1 MVNVF
6 KKGFRTLGIAESF
19 LKNKEFSVLCGVVFR
34 RDGIIDG
41 VSCTKI
47 RVGGLDAT
55 EGVLRL
61 YNNLR
66 REDINL
72 ILTNGCIISWFNVID
87 IEEVYR
93 TTRIPI
99 ICLTYEYSNGIEEY
113 IRRYFKDDIAKRLE
127 MYKKL
132 GKREKVYIKKGRKYV
147 YVRFLGLS
155 LEEVR
160 TALNSLI
167 YSGVVPEPLRIAN
180 LIARALLKVL
190 YCE

>member
-1 MVNVF
+1 
-6 KKGFRTLGIAESF
+6 
-19 LKNKEFSVLCGVVFR
+19 
-34 RDGIIDG
+34 
-41 VSCTKI
+41 

-99 ICLTYEYSNGIEEY
+99 ICLTYEYSDGIEEY
-113 IRRYFKDDIAKRLE
+113 IRRYFKDDIAERLE